1 MVRIVIKNGYIK
13 GGGKEAAARRGNLVN
28 YVATRDGV
36 ERPGDNDALLEA
48 TQGQQKLISQILRE
62 LPDSI
67 ELFEYE
73 DYRDT
78 PNRENASE
86 FITIALE
93 QNLSR
98 LRDSKKYLDYIA
110 NRPRVERLGT
120 HGLFTSGNA
129 PLVLSSI
136 TKEIS
141 EHAGNVWT
149 PIISLRREDAAR
161 LGFDSAN
168 AWKSLLS
175 SKAIAI
181 AENMKIHP
189 DNLRWYAA
197 FHNESHHPHCHMV
210 CYSVNPKEG
219 YLTKQGIEKM
229 KSTLANEIFMQE
241 LIPLYAKKTELRD
254 DLKDQAAE
262 VAREV
267 ITRMQTGTLQNE
279 RIERL
284 VSHLADSLQN
294 VSGKKQYG
302 YLKSELKNTVDEI
315 VDELARDKRIEKAY
329 RAWWE
334 LKSRIEN
341 TYTDK
346 SNKMLP
352 LSKCADFKPIRNM
365 VIREA
370 LNISERVFTF
380 EEQGY
385 SDNNIPDDAP
395 EQEQS
400 ADIGWRAFNR
410 AKQYHYG
417 DEYAGI
423 EKDVAEAA
431 ALYRQSAESENEFAA
446 YRLAKL
452 YLGGEGILKD
462 VNEAVRWFEFAAEKK
477 HFYADYALGVL
488 RLKGDDI
495 QKDSAKAICH
505 FNCAAELGNPLARYR
520 LGKIYLTGEDA
531 PKDIEA
537 ALHYL
542 TASAEQGNQYA
553 QYTLGKLYLTGED
566 VSYDKEASTKWFALS
581 AAQGN
586 IYAQFFLDNMDKRH
600 SPSVMLTATRL
611 LHHMSRIFADSA
623 PIGNSGG
630 LQIDRKRQQKLRE
643 KKQAAGHAKDDSM
656 RSQSM

>member
-1 MVRIVIKNGYIK
+1 MARIVIKNGYIK
-13 GGGKEAAARRGNLVN
+13 GSGKEAAARRGNLVN

-36 ERPGDNDALLEA
+36 ERPSDNDALLEA
-48 TQGQQKLISQILRE
+48 TQGQQKLISQIFRE
-62 LPDSI
+62 FPDSI

-73 DYRDT
+73 DYHNT

-93 QNLSR
+93 QNLSK

-120 HGLFTSGNA
+120 HGLFTSGNE
-129 PLVLSSI
+129 PLVLSSVA
-136 TKEIS
+136 KEIS

-149 PIISLRREDAAR
+149 PIISLRRKDAAR

-175 SKAIAI
+175 SKAIEI
-181 AENMKIHP
+181 SENMKIHP

-197 FHNESHHPHCHMV
+197 FHNENHHPHCHMV

-229 KSTLANEIFMQE
+229 KSTLANEIFKQE
-241 LIPLYAKKTELRD
+241 LMPLYAEKTELRD

-262 VAREV
+262 VASEL
-267 ITRMQTGTLQNE
+267 ITRMQNGTLQNE
-279 RIERL
+279 HIEQL
-284 VSHLADSLQN
+284 ISHLADRLQY

-302 YLKSELKNTVDEI
+302 YLKHELKTTVDEI
-315 VDELARDKRIEKAY
+315 VDELARDERVEKAY

-346 SNKMLP
+346 PNKMLP

-370 LNISERVFTF
+370 LSISEHVFTF

-385 SDNNIPDDAP
+385 SDNNIPDGAP
-395 EQEQS
+395 EPEQS
-400 ADIGWRAFNR
+400 ADISWRAFNR

-417 DEYAGI
+417 DEYTGI

-431 ALYRQSAESENEFAA
+431 ALYRQSAESGNEFAA

-477 HFYADYALGVL
+477 HFYAEYALGVL
-488 RLKGDDI
+488 QLKGDDI

-505 FNCAAELGNPLARYR
+505 FNRAAELGNPLARYR
-520 LGKIYLTGEDA
+520 LGKIYLAGEDA
-531 PKDIEA
+531 PKDIGA

-566 VSYDKEASTKWFALS
+566 VPHDKEASAKWFALS

-586 IYAQFFLDNMDKRH
+586 IYAQFFLDNMDKQH

-623 PIGNSGG
+623 PIRNSGG
-630 LQIDRKRQQKLRE
+630 LQIDRKRQQKLRK
-643 KKQAAGHAKDDSM
+643 KKQAAGHAKDDSI
-656 RSQSM
+656 RSLSM

>member
-1 MVRIVIKNGYIK
+1 MARIVIKNGYIK

-62 LPDSI
+62 FPDSI

-73 DYRDT
+73 DYRAT

-93 QNLSR
+93 QNLSK

-129 PLVLSSI
+129 PLVLSSVA
-136 TKEIS
+136 KEIS

-168 AWKSLLS
+168 AWKSLLT
-175 SKAIAI
+175 SKAIEI

-219 YLTKQGIEKM
+219 YLTKQGIEKI
-229 KSTLANEIFMQE
+229 KSSLSNEIFKPD
-241 LIPLYAKKTELRD
+241 LIPLYAEKTELRD

-262 VAREV
+262 VASEV
-267 ITRMQTGTLQNE
+267 ITHMQNE

-284 VSHLADSLQN
+284 VSHLADRLQY

-302 YLKSELKNTVDEI
+302 YLKPELKNTGDKI
-315 VDELARDKRIEKAY
+315 VDELARDERIEKAY

-346 SNKMLP
+346 PNKMLP
-352 LSKCADFKPIRNM
+352 LSKCADFKQIRNM

-370 LNISERVFTF
+370 LNISERVFAF

-395 EQEQS
+395 EPEQN
-400 ADIGWRAFNR
+400 AEIGWRAFNR

-431 ALYRQSAESENEFAA
+431 ALYRQSAESGNEFAA

-462 VNEAVRWFEFAAEKK
+462 VNEAVCWFEFAAKK
-477 HFYADYALGVL
+477 NHFYADYALGVL

-505 FNCAAELGNPLARYR
+505 FNRAAELGNSLARYR
-520 LGKIYLTGEDA
+520 LGKIYLAGEDA

-537 ALHYL
+537 ALHCL

-553 QYTLGKLYLTGED
+553 QYTLGKLYLTGGD
-566 VSYDKEASTKWFALS
+566 VPHDKEASTKWFALS

-586 IYAQFFLDNMDKRH
+586 IYAQFFLDNMDKQH

-611 LHHMSRIFADSA
+611 LHHISRIFADSA
-623 PIGNSGG
+623 PIRNSGG

-643 KKQAAGHAKDDSM
+643 KKQAAGHAKDDSI
-656 RSQSM
+656 RSLSM